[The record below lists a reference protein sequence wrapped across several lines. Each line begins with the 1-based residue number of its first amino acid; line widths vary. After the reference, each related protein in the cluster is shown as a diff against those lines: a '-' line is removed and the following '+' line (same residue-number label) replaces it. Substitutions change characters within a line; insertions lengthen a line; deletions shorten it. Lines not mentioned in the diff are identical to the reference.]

1 MADKKNELE
10 KLRENFEGS
19 AAQRAGLTFNDY
31 VKLVQAT
38 PAKTATPKV
47 TKSRGSNTPKQVGDM
62 NQREAYNSIRDTLA
76 AKNKG
81 ASSPTSSRSKVSKEE
96 VKSNKKFESKK
107 SNMAGMSYSPAS
119 VSAKSRKQQRAG
131 GKGK

>member
-10 KLRENFEGS
+10 KLKENFEGS

-38 PAKTATPKV
+38 PKKAPV
-47 TKSRGSNTPKQVGDM
+47 TVSRGSKKAKQVGDM
-62 NQREAYNSIRDTLA
+62 NQREAYNSIRDKA
-76 AKNKG
+76 ASKDKG
-81 ASSPTSSRSKVSKEE
+81 GSSPTSSRSKVSKEE

-119 VSAKSRKQQRAG
+119 VSAKSRKAQRAG

>member
-1 MADKKNELE
+1 MAIKKVTGG
-10 KLRENFEGS
+10 KKPV
-19 AAQRAGLTFNDY
+19 AKKA
-31 VKLVQAT
+31 VKA
-38 PAKTATPKV
+38 KV
-47 TKSRGSNTPKQVGDM
+47 TKSRGSNTAKQVGDQ
-62 NQREAYNSIRDTLA
+62 NQREAYNLIRDTPA
-76 AKNKG
+76 SKNKG
-81 ASSPTSSRSKVSKEE
+81 ASFSTSSRSKVSKEE